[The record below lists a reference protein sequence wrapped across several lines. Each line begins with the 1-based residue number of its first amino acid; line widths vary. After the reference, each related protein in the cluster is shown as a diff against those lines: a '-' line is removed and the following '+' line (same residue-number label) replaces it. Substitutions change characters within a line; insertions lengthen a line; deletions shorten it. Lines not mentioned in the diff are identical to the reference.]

1 MNCRE
6 RERHWQMICSGSL
19 ESIVLKIIKMDKMSE
34 RYFNFFPSIFRVLI
48 DGRDFLNEIEET
60 FYR

>member
-1 MNCRE
+1 
-6 RERHWQMICSGSL
+6 MICSGSL